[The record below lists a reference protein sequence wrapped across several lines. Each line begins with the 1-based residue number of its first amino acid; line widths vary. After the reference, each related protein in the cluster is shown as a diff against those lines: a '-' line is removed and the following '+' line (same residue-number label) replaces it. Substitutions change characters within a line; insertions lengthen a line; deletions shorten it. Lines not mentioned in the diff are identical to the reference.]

1 MSQERA
7 VKTIRL
13 LPAAAILLSAGI
25 AVADPLPTQIGQCI
39 NTTIKDVTTRLQD
52 GPTYKP
58 IAGSGSAVD
67 FANGGY
73 QVSYDTIA
81 AIDQSRAG
89 DPVTMCLMS
98 ISKGCPPGDK
108 RGITYKT
115 TNLRTHGTWT
125 LPDAEHMC
133 GGA

>member
-1 MSQERA
+1 M
-7 VKTIRL
+7 KM
-13 LPAAAILLSAGI
+13 LPILSAG
-25 AVADPLPTQIGQCI
+25 AALLFAASALADPLPTKIGQCS

-58 IAGSGSAVD
+58 IPGSGSAVD

-89 DPVTMCLMS
+89 DPVTLCLVS
-98 ISKGCPPGDK
+98 KPKGCPPGDN

>member
-1 MSQERA
+1 M
-7 VKTIRL
+7 KTIC
-13 LPAAAILLSAGI
+13 LPSAAVILLFAGN
-25 AVADPLPTQIGQCI
+25 VLADPLPTQIGQCT

-52 GPTYKP
+52 GATNKP
-58 IAGSGSAVD
+58 IPGSGSAVD

-81 AIDQSRAG
+81 AITQSHAG
-89 DPVTMCLMS
+89 DPVTMCLVS
-98 ISKGCPPGDK
+98 IPKGCPPGDK

-125 LPDAEHMC
+125 LPDSEHMC

>member
-1 MSQERA
+1 M
-7 VKTIRL
+7 KTIRL
-13 LPAAAILLSAGI
+13 LPAVAILFSAEM
-25 AVADPLPTQIGQCI
+25 ATADPLPSQIGQCT
-39 NTTIKDVTTRLQD
+39 NTTIKDVTTRLQN
-52 GPTYKP
+52 GITRQPTP
-58 IAGSGSAVD
+58 GSGSAVD

-81 AIDQSRAG
+81 AITQSRAG
-89 DPVTMCLMS
+89 DPVTMCLVS
-98 ISKGCPPGDK
+98 IPKGCPPGDN